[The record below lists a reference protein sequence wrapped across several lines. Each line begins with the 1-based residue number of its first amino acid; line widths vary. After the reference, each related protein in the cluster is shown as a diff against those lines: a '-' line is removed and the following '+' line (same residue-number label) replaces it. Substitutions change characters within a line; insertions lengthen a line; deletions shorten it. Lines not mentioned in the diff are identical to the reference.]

1 MDKIPGDRQ
10 AIVPRLS
17 KIEFYN
23 CLSTSEGFISYF
35 GQSIMESMYL
45 GKKTKL
51 IGISEIH
58 KELGIFFS
66 DLTHIEYLGEIN
78 NLKLAN
84 EEHPSVNIKIN
95 RNAQDVIFEWLNT
108 L

>member
-1 MDKIPGDRQ
+1 MIYAGSLNKEQTELIDSFLLNNLNKKWNVKQWIRIGGTPSSSSNE
-10 AIVPRLS
+10 ILYFPRLS
-17 KIEFYN
+17 KFEFYN

-58 KELGIFFS
+58 KELGIF
-66 DLTHIEYLGEIN
+66 L
-78 NLKLAN
+78 
-84 EEHPSVNIKIN
+84 
-95 RNAQDVIFEWLNT
+95 
-108 L
+108 